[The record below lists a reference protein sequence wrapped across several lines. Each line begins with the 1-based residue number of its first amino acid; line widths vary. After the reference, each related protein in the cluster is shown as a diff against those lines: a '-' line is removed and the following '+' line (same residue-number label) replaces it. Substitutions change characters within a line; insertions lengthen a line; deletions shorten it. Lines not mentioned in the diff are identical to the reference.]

1 MLKKTISYV
10 DYNGVNCTE
19 DLYFN
24 LTQTELMK
32 MESEIPGGL
41 HSYME
46 NVVNTSDPQK
56 MFKLYEMI
64 INRAYGE
71 KSPDGKRFMK
81 SDEISENFMHSAVYD
96 SFYMELLTKDGEL
109 EKFIKGILP
118 ANLQKAE

>member
-1 MLKKTISYV
+1 MLKKTVSYV
-10 DYNGVNCTE
+10 DFNGVECTE

-41 HSYME
+41 HAQLE
-46 NVVNTSDPQK
+46 NAVNTSDPHK
-56 MFKLYEMI
+56 MFKFYEMI

-71 KSPDGKRFMK
+71 KSPDGKRFVK
-81 SDEISENFMHSAVYD
+81 SDEISNNFMHSAVYD
-96 SFYMELLTKDGEL
+96 NFYMELLTKDGEM

-118 ANLQKAE
+118 ANLQKA